1 LVSFGVGLKP
11 GRKLALCR
19 FEGFSRIIGGG
30 RAFDRPTRQ
39 DAAGVDGGGR
49 CEGLCGR
56 LDAPITPTDRLAP
69 FLRLLE
75 IEGEFVERVRHDGE
89 GACGRDR
96 KRGAA
101 AGFRADVP
109 GESGVSVTCYSCRG

>member
-1 LVSFGVGLKP
+1 LVSFGVRLKP

-19 FEGFSRIIGGG
+19 FGGFSRIIGGG

-56 LDAPITPTDRLAP
+56 LDAPITPTDRLVP

-75 IEGEFVERVRHDGE
+75 IEGEFVERVATMAKELAE
-89 GACGRDR
+89 GIG
-96 KRGAA
+96 RGAPPLA
-101 AGFRADVP
+101 SAPTSLANP
-109 GESGVSVTCYSCRG
+109 VSQ